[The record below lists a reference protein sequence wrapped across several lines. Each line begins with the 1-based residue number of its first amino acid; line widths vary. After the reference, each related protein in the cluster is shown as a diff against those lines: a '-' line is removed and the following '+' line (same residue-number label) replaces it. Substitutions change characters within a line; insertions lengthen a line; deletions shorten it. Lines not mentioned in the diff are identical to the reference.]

1 MMRMMEVWC
10 APADQGLY
18 LRARGGLW
26 RDEVRALGGSG
37 SQCVVMSVVAW

>member
-1 MMRMMEVWC
+1 MLIKDCTCV
-10 APADQGLY
+10 P
-18 LRARGGLW
+18 RGGLW